1 MILPDI
7 EVPLV
12 TLHHNLETMTEA
24 VNFIKHKT
32 VNSVHV
38 SLICIQSVLRASM
51 EPSVTECASVRMV
64 PNVTTSAELVPVP
77 PAGWDHTVKR
87 VSKSNKQMHS
97 NSERFTFTYHKYH
110 VYVISIVVSTTFL
123 SVHIILYFPG
133 HLSFS
138 TVKCVFIPLMHWGL
152 FFTRETGSLNQS
164 WRATHP
170 SCNLSVCKTEC
181 F

>member
-1 MILPDI
+1 MCP
-7 EVPLV
+7 ESAFSMS
-12 TLHHNLETMTEA
+12 LHH
-24 VNFIKHKT
+24 H
-32 VNSVHV
+32 H
-38 SLICIQSVLRASM
+38 QSVLRACM

-87 VSKSNKQMHS
+87 VSNKQMHS

-110 VYVISIVVSTTFL
+110 VYVISRVVSTTFL
-123 SVHIILYFPG
+123 SVHVLYFPG

-181 F
+181 FWFPFSHWNAHSSHTVRQLFV